1 MGTDQPHHQ
10 SLNRRSFLH
19 TSGAFA
25 LVLSLGGRSSLSDL
39 LTGSSTRQRS
49 LADLHLS
56 DFEALVGHTFHVY
69 AAAALP
75 LSVQLAAVKWRASAA
90 ARHTGPRHEWFSLA
104 FSGPR
109 GQSFL
114 QGTYTFAHPK
124 LGHFDLFVVPTMTVA
139 HEERHIAIINR
150 I

>member
-1 MGTDQPHHQ
+1 MLG
-10 SLNRRSFLH
+10 L
-19 TSGAFA
+19 GASSNLPD
-25 LVLSLGGRSSLSDL
+25 LVAGNSA
-39 LTGSSTRQRS
+39 RQRS
-49 LADLHLS
+49 LADLHFS
-56 DFEALVGHTFHVY
+56 DFETLVGHTFHVY

-109 GQSFL
+109 GQSFP